1 MAKSA
6 EVAVDVTGK
15 FTMVSATAA
24 AGLKEWKQREL
35 SRVEWVGWLVVM
47 ACQSLRQRDFI
58 EVYCGS
64 GSIFDTIQPAAAAAS
79 LGGGTL

>member
-35 SRVEWVGWLVVM
+35 SRVEWVGWLVGRHGM
-47 ACQSLRQRDFI
+47 SKSSSKGF
-58 EVYCGS
+58 Y
-64 GSIFDTIQPAAAAAS
+64 
-79 LGGGTL
+79 